1 MKIFLDT
8 DIGDDIDDAFALD
21 LALKRNLDLVGVTTV
36 FRNTLERAEIAKKLL
51 ALYGKQVPVYAGYGQ
66 TLAGGESTANR
77 LCQWTEDL
85 ENYAPDASD
94 PEEAVNAILEAGRR
108 YGSELTLV
116 AIGPFTNVARAIL
129 KDGEI
134 MRKIGR
140 LVLMG
145 GDFSRHYASWNV
157 RCDAEAAQT
166 VFSSGMNIT
175 AFGADFTS
183 AVRLT
188 DAEMEYVFSMNRDP
202 YHAYLSELSRLWYA
216 SKRQGTKMELH
227 DLLAVLDASD
237 PAFSEKRKI
246 RTVVETKGKWTRG
259 ITLDL
264 SRMEGISERG
274 SEIEIACGA
283 DLARF
288 RQKFMEGI
296 GFMKAGKE
304 EIQ

>member
-1 MKIFLDT
+1 MKILLDT

-21 LALKRNLDLVGVTTV
+21 LALKRNLDLVCVTTV
-36 FRNTLERAEIAKKLL
+36 FRNTLERAQIAKKLL
-51 ALYGKQVPVYAGYGQ
+51 VLYGKQVPVYAGYGQ
-66 TLAGGESTANR
+66 TLAGGESTTNR

-85 ENYAPDASD
+85 ENYAPDGAD
-94 PEEAVNAILEAGRR
+94 PEEAVDAMLDAARR
-108 YGSELTLV
+108 YGNELTLV

-129 KDGEI
+129 KDGAA

-157 RCDAEAAQT
+157 RCDAEAADI

-183 AVRLT
+183 AVRLS
-188 DAEMEYVFSMNRDP
+188 DAEMDYVFSMKQDP

-216 SKRQGTKMELH
+216 SKRKGTKMELH
-227 DLLAVLDASD
+227 DLLAVSDASD
-237 PAFSEKRKI
+237 PSFSEKRKI
-246 RTVVETKGKWTRG
+246 RTAVETKGRWTRG

-264 SRMEGISERG
+264 SRMEGIGEIG
-274 SEIEIACGA
+274 NEIEIASCA

-296 GFMKAGKE
+296 GFFEVVKE